1 MTEKQVEANVE
12 EKVEDSEPTPY
23 KNDYHKD
30 LDKEDPQPDPEAV
43 EAEATQ
49 KENEED
55 KSFLSTSNDKEV
67 KTHDFKKRYDDLKKH
82 YDTKLDE
89 WKQEKETLEAQSKA
103 AKADTDYKPPKT
115 PEELEQF
122 KEDYPDIYGV
132 VETIAHK
139 QAGDK
144 LRTVEEKLAKMSDR
158 EEELIR
164 DKAQTELLSVHP
176 DFLEIKEDENFQG
189 WLQEQPTSISDGIL
203 KNGTDSKW
211 AVRVLDLYK
220 ADAGIS
226 KKTSTARP
234 TLSAAEAVTKTRKVV
249 VPEKA
254 GDKKIWKQ
262 SEISKL
268 KPNEF
273 ESLEKELDLAAKE
286 GRISSG

>member
-1 MTEKQVEANVE
+1 MTEKHVEANVE

-49 KENEED
+49 TEED
-55 KSFLSTSNDKEV
+55 KSFLSTSKDKDV
-67 KTHDFKKRYDDLKKH
+67 TTHNFKKRYDDLKKH

-103 AKADTDYKPPKT
+103 VKTDTDYKPPKT

>member
-1 MTEKQVEANVE
+1 MTEKQVEAKVE

-23 KNDYHKD
+23 RNDYHKD
-30 LDKEDPQPDPEAV
+30 LDKEDPQPDPKAV

-49 KENEED
+49 KEED
-55 KSFLSTSNDKEV
+55 KSFLSTSKDKDI
-67 KTHDFKKRYDDLKKH
+67 KTHNFKKRYDDLKKH

-89 WKQEKETLEAQSKA
+89 WKQEKETMEAQSKA
-103 AKADTDYKPPKT
+103 VKTAADYKPPKT
-115 PEELEQF
+115 PDELKQF

-132 VETIAHK
+132 VETIAHQ

-144 LRTVEEKLAKMSDR
+144 LRTVEDKLAQMSER
-158 EEELIR
+158 EEDLVR

-176 DFLEIKEDENFQG
+176 DFLELKDNENFQG

-211 AVRVLDLYK
+211 AVRVLDLFK

-226 KKTSTARP
+226 TKSDTAKL
-234 TLSAAEAVTKTRKVV
+234 TKSAAEAVTKTSRVKI
-249 VPEKA
+249 PEKA

-262 SEISKL
+262 SDISKL
-268 KPNEF
+268 KPHEF
-273 ESLEKELDLAAKE
+273 ESLEKEIDLAAKE
-286 GRISSG
+286 GRVTSD

>member
-1 MTEKQVEANVE
+1 MTEKQVEAKVE

-23 KNDYHKD
+23 RNDYHKD

-49 KENEED
+49 KEED
-55 KSFLSTSNDKEV
+55 KSFLSTSEDTEV
-67 KTHDFKKRYDDLKKH
+67 KTHNFKKRYDDLKKH

-103 AKADTDYKPPKT
+103 VKTDTDYKPPKT

>member
-1 MTEKQVEANVE
+1 MTEKQVEAKVE

-23 KNDYHKD
+23 RNDYHKD
-30 LDKEDPQPDPEAV
+30 LDKEDPQPDPKAV

-49 KENEED
+49 KEED
-55 KSFLSTSNDKEV
+55 KSFLSTSKDTEV
-67 KTHDFKKRYDDLKKH
+67 KTHNFKKRYDDLKKH

-176 DFLEIKEDENFQG
+176 DFLEIKGDENFQG

-262 SEISKL
+262 SDISKL
-268 KPNEF
+268 KPGEF
-273 ESLEKELDLAAKE
+273 EILEKELDLAAKE

>member
-49 KENEED
+49 TEED
-55 KSFLSTSNDKEV
+55 KSFLSTSKDKDV
-67 KTHDFKKRYDDLKKH
+67 TTHNFKKRYDDLKKH

-103 AKADTDYKPPKT
+103 AKAEKDYKPPKT
-115 PEELEQF
+115 SDELKQF

-132 VETIAHK
+132 VETIAHQ

-144 LRTVEEKLAKMSDR
+144 LRTVEDKLAQMSER
-158 EEELIR
+158 EEDLVR

-176 DFLEIKEDENFQG
+176 DFLELKDTENFQG

>member
-49 KENEED
+49 TEED
-55 KSFLSTSNDKEV
+55 KSFLSTSKDKDV
-67 KTHDFKKRYDDLKKH
+67 TTHNFKKRYDDLKKH

-103 AKADTDYKPPKT
+103 VKTAADYKPPKT
-115 PEELEQF
+115 PDELKQF

-132 VETIAHK
+132 VETIAHQ

-144 LRTVEEKLAKMSDR
+144 LRTVEDKLAQMSER
-158 EEELIR
+158 EEDLIR

-234 TLSAAEAVTKTRKVV
+234 TLSAAEAVTKTRRVV

-262 SEISKL
+262 SDISKL
-268 KPNEF
+268 KPREF
-273 ESLEKELDLAAKE
+273 EILEKELDLAAKE

>member
-176 DFLEIKEDENFQG
+176 DFLEIKGDENFQG

-234 TLSAAEAVTKTRKVV
+234 TLSAAEAVTKTRRVV

-262 SEISKL
+262 SDISKL
-268 KPNEF
+268 KPHEF
-273 ESLEKELDLAAKE
+273 EKLEKEIDLAVKE
-286 GRISSG
+286 GRISSD

>member
-1 MTEKQVEANVE
+1 MTEKQVEAKVE
-12 EKVEDSEPTPY
+12 DKVEDSEPTPY
-23 KNDYHKD
+23 RNDYHKD
-30 LDKEDPQPDPEAV
+30 LGKEDPQPDPKAV

-49 KENEED
+49 KEED
-55 KSFLSTSNDKEV
+55 KSFLSTSKDKDV
-67 KTHDFKKRYDDLKKH
+67 KTHNFKKRYDDLKKH

-89 WKQEKETLEAQSKA
+89 WKQEKETLADQSQAVKT
-103 AKADTDYKPPKT
+103 DTDYKPPKT
-115 PEELEQF
+115 SDELKQF

-132 VETIAHK
+132 VETIAHQ

-144 LRTVEEKLAKMSDR
+144 LRTVEDKLAQMSER
-158 EEELIR
+158 EEDLIR

-176 DFLEIKEDENFQG
+176 DFLELKDNENFQG

-203 KNGTDSKW
+203 SNGTDSKW

-226 KKTSTARP
+226 KKPDTAKSTK
-234 TLSAAEAVTKTRKVV
+234 SAAEAVTKTSRVTI
-249 VPEKA
+249 PEKA

-268 KPNEF
+268 KPHEF
-273 ESLEKELDLAAKE
+273 ESLEKEIDLAAKE
-286 GRISSG
+286 NRISTD

>member
-49 KENEED
+49 TEED
-55 KSFLSTSNDKEV
+55 KSFLSTSKDKDV
-67 KTHDFKKRYDDLKKH
+67 TTHNFKKRYDDLKKH

-103 AKADTDYKPPKT
+103 VKTAADYKPPKT
-115 PEELEQF
+115 PDELKQF

-132 VETIAHK
+132 VETIAHQ

-144 LRTVEEKLAKMSDR
+144 LRTVEDKLAQMSER
-158 EEELIR
+158 EEDLIR

-176 DFLEIKEDENFQG
+176 DFLELKDNENFQG

-211 AVRVLDLYK
+211 AVRVLDLFK

-226 KKTSTARP
+226 TKSDTAKL
-234 TLSAAEAVTKTRKVV
+234 TKSAAEAVTKTSRVKI
-249 VPEKA
+249 PEKA

-262 SEISKL
+262 SDISKL
-268 KPNEF
+268 KPHEF
-273 ESLEKELDLAAKE
+273 ESLEKEIDLAAKE
-286 GRISSG
+286 GRVTSD

>member
-49 KENEED
+49 KEED
-55 KSFLSTSNDKEV
+55 KSFLSTSEDTEV
-67 KTHDFKKRYDDLKKH
+67 KTHNFKKRYDDLKKH

>member
-1 MTEKQVEANVE
+1 MTEKQVEAKVE

-49 KENEED
+49 KEED
-55 KSFLSTSNDKEV
+55 KSFLSTSEDTEV
-67 KTHDFKKRYDDLKKH
+67 KTHNFKKRYDDLKKH

-103 AKADTDYKPPKT
+103 VKTDTDYKPPKT

-189 WLQEQPTSISDGIL
+189 WLQEQPTSICDGIL

>member
-30 LDKEDPQPDPEAV
+30 LDKEDPQPDTEAV

-49 KENEED
+49 KEED
-55 KSFLSTSNDKEV
+55 KSFLSTSEDTEV
-67 KTHDFKKRYDDLKKH
+67 KTHNFKKRYDDLKKH

-103 AKADTDYKPPKT
+103 AKAEKDYKPPKT
-115 PEELEQF
+115 SDELKQF

-144 LRTVEEKLAKMSDR
+144 LRTVEDKLAQMSER
-158 EEELIR
+158 EEDLVR

-176 DFLEIKEDENFQG
+176 DFLELKDTENFQG

>member
-176 DFLEIKEDENFQG
+176 DFLEIKGDENFQG

-262 SEISKL
+262 SDISKL
-268 KPNEF
+268 KPREF
-273 ESLEKELDLAAKE
+273 EILEKELDLAAKE

>member
-1 MTEKQVEANVE
+1 MTEKQVEAKVE

-23 KNDYHKD
+23 RNDYHKD

-49 KENEED
+49 KEED
-55 KSFLSTSNDKEV
+55 KSFLSTSEDTEV
-67 KTHDFKKRYDDLKKH
+67 KTHNFKKRYDDLKKH

-103 AKADTDYKPPKT
+103 AKAEKDYKPPKT
-115 PEELEQF
+115 SDELKQF

-132 VETIAHK
+132 VETIAHQ

-144 LRTVEEKLAKMSDR
+144 LRTVEDKLAQMSER
-158 EEELIR
+158 EEDLVR

-176 DFLEIKEDENFQG
+176 DFLELKDTENFQG

-226 KKTSTARP
+226 KKPDTAKSTK
-234 TLSAAEAVTKTRKVV
+234 SAAEAVTKTNRVKI
-249 VPEKA
+249 PEKA

-262 SEISKL
+262 SDLSKL
-268 KPNEF
+268 KPGEF
-273 ESLEKELDLAAKE
+273 EKLEKELDLAAKE

>member
-103 AKADTDYKPPKT
+103 VKTDTDYKPPKT

-176 DFLEIKEDENFQG
+176 DFLEIKGDENFQG

-234 TLSAAEAVTKTRKVV
+234 TLSAAEAVTKTRRVV

-262 SEISKL
+262 SDISKL
-268 KPNEF
+268 KPREF
-273 ESLEKELDLAAKE
+273 EILEKELDLAAKE

>member
-49 KENEED
+49 TEED
-55 KSFLSTSNDKEV
+55 KSFLSTSKDKDV
-67 KTHDFKKRYDDLKKH
+67 TTHNFKKRYDDLKKH

-103 AKADTDYKPPKT
+103 AKADTDYTPPKT

>member
-176 DFLEIKEDENFQG
+176 DFLEIKGDENFQG

-234 TLSAAEAVTKTRKVV
+234 TLSAAEAVTKTRRVV

-262 SEISKL
+262 SDISKL
-268 KPNEF
+268 KPREF
-273 ESLEKELDLAAKE
+273 EILEKELDLAAKE
-286 GRISSG
+286 GRVTSD

>member
-49 KENEED
+49 TEED
-55 KSFLSTSNDKEV
+55 KSFLSTSKDKDV
-67 KTHDFKKRYDDLKKH
+67 TTHNFKKRYDDLKKH

-103 AKADTDYKPPKT
+103 VKTDTDYKPPKT

-176 DFLEIKEDENFQG
+176 DFLELKDTENFQG

>member
-176 DFLEIKEDENFQG
+176 DFLEIKGDENFQG

-234 TLSAAEAVTKTRKVV
+234 TLSAAEAVTKTRRVV

-262 SEISKL
+262 SDISKL
-268 KPNEF
+268 KPHEF
-273 ESLEKELDLAAKE
+273 EKLEKEIDLAAKE

>member
-1 MTEKQVEANVE
+1 MTEKQVEAKVE

-23 KNDYHKD
+23 RNDYHKD

-49 KENEED
+49 KEED
-55 KSFLSTSNDKEV
+55 KSFLSTSEDTEV
-67 KTHDFKKRYDDLKKH
+67 KTHNFKKRYDDLKKH

-103 AKADTDYKPPKT
+103 AKAEKDYKPPKT
-115 PEELEQF
+115 SDELKQF

-132 VETIAHK
+132 VETIAHQ

-144 LRTVEEKLAKMSDR
+144 LRTVEDKLAQMSER
-158 EEELIR
+158 EEDLVR

-176 DFLEIKEDENFQG
+176 DFLELKDTENFQG

-226 KKTSTARP
+226 KKTSTART

>member
-1 MTEKQVEANVE
+1 MTEKQVEAKVE

-23 KNDYHKD
+23 RNDYHKD
-30 LDKEDPQPDPEAV
+30 LGKEDPQPDPKAV

-49 KENEED
+49 KEED
-55 KSFLSTSNDKEV
+55 KSFLSTSKDKDV
-67 KTHDFKKRYDDLKKH
+67 KTHNFKKRYDDLKKH

-89 WKQEKETLEAQSKA
+89 WKQEKETLAAQSQAVKT
-103 AKADTDYKPPKT
+103 DTDYKPPKT
-115 PEELEQF
+115 SDELKQL

-132 VETIAHK
+132 VETIAHQ

-144 LRTVEEKLAKMSDR
+144 LRTVEDKLAQMSER
-158 EEELIR
+158 EEDLIR

-176 DFLEIKEDENFQG
+176 DFLELKDNENFQG

-203 KNGTDSKW
+203 SNGTDSKW

-226 KKTSTARP
+226 KKPDTAKSTK
-234 TLSAAEAVTKTRKVV
+234 SAAEAVTKTSRVTI
-249 VPEKA
+249 PEKA

-268 KPNEF
+268 KPGEF
-273 ESLEKELDLAAKE
+273 EILEKEIDLAAKE
-286 GRISSG
+286 DRISTD

>member
-23 KNDYHKD
+23 NNDYHKD

-103 AKADTDYKPPKT
+103 VKTDTDYKPPKT

-176 DFLEIKEDENFQG
+176 DFLELKDTENFQG
-189 WLQEQPTSISDGIL
+189 WVQEQPTSISDAIL
-203 KNGTDSKW
+203 KNRTHSKW

>member
-103 AKADTDYKPPKT
+103 VKTDTDYKPPKT

>member
-1 MTEKQVEANVE
+1 MTEKQVEAKVE

-23 KNDYHKD
+23 RNDYHKD

-176 DFLEIKEDENFQG
+176 DFLEIKGDENFQG

-234 TLSAAEAVTKTRKVV
+234 TLSAAEAVTKTRRVV

-262 SEISKL
+262 SDISKL
-268 KPNEF
+268 KPREF
-273 ESLEKELDLAAKE
+273 EILEKELDLAAKE

>member
-1 MTEKQVEANVE
+1 MSTDTEVQESKQENLGPYNGSYRSDVYVE
-12 EKVEDSEPTPY
+12 ES
-23 KNDYHKD
+23 KN
-30 LDKEDPQPDPEAV
+30 
-43 EAEATQ
+43 EATLDEQ
-49 KENEED
+49 SNESSPYNEETISLSNIKEED
-55 KSFLSTSNDKEV
+55 KTEQ
-67 KTHDFKKRYDDLKKH
+67 TEHDFKKRYDDLKKH

-103 AKADTDYKPPKT
+103 VKTDTDYKPPKT

-254 GDKKIWKQ
+254 GDK
-262 SEISKL
+262 
-268 KPNEF
+268 
-273 ESLEKELDLAAKE
+273 
-286 GRISSG
+286 

>member
-158 EEELIR
+158 EEELVR

-176 DFLEIKEDENFQG
+176 DFLEIKGDENFQG

-234 TLSAAEAVTKTRKVV
+234 TLSAAEAVTKTRRVV

-262 SEISKL
+262 SDISKL
-268 KPNEF
+268 KPREF
-273 ESLEKELDLAAKE
+273 EILEKELDLAAKE

>member
-1 MTEKQVEANVE
+1 MTEKQVEAKVE

-49 KENEED
+49 TEED
-55 KSFLSTSNDKEV
+55 KSFLSTSKDKDV
-67 KTHDFKKRYDDLKKH
+67 TTHNFKKRYDDLKKH

-103 AKADTDYKPPKT
+103 VKTDTDYKPPKT

-122 KEDYPDIYGV
+122 KEYYPDIYGV

>member
-23 KNDYHKD
+23 RNDYHKD

-49 KENEED
+49 TEED
-55 KSFLSTSNDKEV
+55 KSFLSTSKDKDV
-67 KTHDFKKRYDDLKKH
+67 TTHNFKKRYDDLKKH

-103 AKADTDYKPPKT
+103 VKTDTDYKPPKT

>member
-49 KENEED
+49 TEED
-55 KSFLSTSNDKEV
+55 KSFLSTSKDKDV
-67 KTHDFKKRYDDLKKH
+67 TTHNFKKRYDDLKKH

-103 AKADTDYKPPKT
+103 VKTDTDYKPPKT

-273 ESLEKELDLAAKE
+273 ESLEKEIDLAAKE

>member
-1 MTEKQVEANVE
+1 MTEKQVEAKVE

-23 KNDYHKD
+23 RNDYHKD
-30 LDKEDPQPDPEAV
+30 LGKEDPQPDPKAV

-49 KENEED
+49 KEED
-55 KSFLSTSNDKEV
+55 KSFLSTSKDKDV
-67 KTHDFKKRYDDLKKH
+67 KTHNFKKRYDDLKKH

-89 WKQEKETLEAQSKA
+89 WKQEKETLAAQSQAVKT
-103 AKADTDYKPPKT
+103 DTDYKPPKT
-115 PEELEQF
+115 SDELKQF

-132 VETIAHK
+132 VETIAHQ

-144 LRTVEEKLAKMSDR
+144 LRTVEDKLAQMSER
-158 EEELIR
+158 EEDLIR

-176 DFLEIKEDENFQG
+176 DFLELKDNENFQG

-203 KNGTDSKW
+203 SNGTDSKW

-226 KKTSTARP
+226 KKPDTAKSTK
-234 TLSAAEAVTKTRKVV
+234 SAAEAVTKTSRVTI
-249 VPEKA
+249 PEKA

-268 KPNEF
+268 KPREF
-273 ESLEKELDLAAKE
+273 EILEKEIDLAAKE
-286 GRISSG
+286 NRISTD

>member
-49 KENEED
+49 TEED
-55 KSFLSTSNDKEV
+55 KSFLSTSKDKDV
-67 KTHDFKKRYDDLKKH
+67 TTHNFKKRYDDLKKH

-103 AKADTDYKPPKT
+103 VKTDTDYKPPKT

-164 DKAQTELLSVHP
+164 DKAQTGLLSVHP

>member
-1 MTEKQVEANVE
+1 MTEKQVEANVD

-49 KENEED
+49 TEED
-55 KSFLSTSNDKEV
+55 KSFLSTSKDKDV
-67 KTHDFKKRYDDLKKH
+67 TTHNFKKRYDDLKKH

-103 AKADTDYKPPKT
+103 VKTDTDYKPPKT